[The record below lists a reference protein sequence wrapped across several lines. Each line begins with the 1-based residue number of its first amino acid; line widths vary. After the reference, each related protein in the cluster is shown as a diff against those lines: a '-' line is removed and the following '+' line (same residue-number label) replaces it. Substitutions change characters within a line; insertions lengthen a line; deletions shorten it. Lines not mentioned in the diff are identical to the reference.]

1 MLVPTDLSEM
11 KHSLTIKTGIIALS
25 NVIRMAGLLAINAI
39 LARILTRD
47 AYGTYQQVWLVYAT
61 MFPVFMLGIP
71 ASLYYFLQH
80 SDERERGSIMA
91 NSFLLL
97 LFSGL
102 VMTVLVAAGAG
113 GIARLFG
120 NQHLALPLRIF
131 SAYSLF
137 TVSTLWAEPFYIS
150 TNRHSVVLFVT
161 AASTLGLVIS
171 VVPLAALGRPLSLV
185 FLAIV
190 CYSALRF
197 AGLGMMLGRDR
208 KLIGRSP
215 DRSLTG
221 RQLAYSVPVNASEII
236 GSVSKNVDKVMVSRF
251 FSPSSYAIY
260 ANGAMEIPISA
271 LLVGS
276 ISSVIWPSLS
286 RMHREKKTGSLL
298 SVWLNTTDKTAFVV
312 MPLFFFFLLYAPDF
326 MVTLFSQKYLASAT
340 PFRVYMFI
348 LPLRIAQYAVL
359 LLSMGAA
366 KAVLFGAAGDFV
378 VKFGLSL
385 ALIRPLGYVGPAVA
399 AVCSTWLQVFYY
411 LYIAKKI
418 LGVGFRKILPWGRLA
433 RTSIIGA
440 IACGCSYPVRLS
452 SLDPLHRLLVGIL
465 VFAAV
470 YLLFFYW
477 FARESMPT
485 ILSRRRDS

>member
-1 MLVPTDLSEM
+1 M
-11 KHSLTIKTGIIALS
+11 KHSLTIKTGIISLS
-25 NVIRMAGLLAINAI
+25 NVLRMAGLLTINAI
-39 LARILTRD
+39 LARTLTRD

-61 MFPVFMLGIP
+61 IFPIFMLGIP

-80 SDERERGSIMA
+80 SDEKERGSIMA
-91 NSFLLL
+91 NSLLLL

-102 VMTVLVAAGAG
+102 VMTVLVAAGAS

-120 NQHLALPLRIF
+120 NDDLALPLRIF

-137 TVSTLWAEPFYIS
+137 TVSTLWVEPFYIS
-150 TNRHSVVLFVT
+150 TNRHRVVLFVT

-171 VVPLAALGRPLSLV
+171 VVPLAASGRPLSLI
-185 FLAIV
+185 FLAVI

-197 AGLGMMLGRDR
+197 AGLGILFGGD
-208 KLIGRSP
+208 KTLSGKTP
-215 DRSLTG
+215 DRSLAG
-221 RQLAYSVPVNASEII
+221 RQLRYSVPVNASEII
-236 GSVSKNVDKVMVSRF
+236 GSVSKNVDKVVVSRF

-260 ANGAMEIPISA
+260 ANGAMEVPISG

-286 RMHREKKTGSLL
+286 RMHQEKKTGSLL

-312 MPLFFFFLLYAPDF
+312 IPLFFFFFLYAPDF
-326 MVTLFSQKYLASAT
+326 MVTLFSQKYLAST
-340 PFRVYMFI
+340 EPFRVYMFI

-359 LLSMGAA
+359 LLSMGAT

-385 ALIRPLGYVGPAVA
+385 ALIRPLGYMGPAAA

-411 LYIAKKI
+411 LYVAKRI

-433 RTSIIGA
+433 RTCVIGA
-440 IACGCSYPVRLS
+440 IACGCSYPVSLS
-452 SLDPLHRLLVGIL
+452 SLDPLHRLLIGAL

-485 ILSRRRDS
+485 ILGRGRDS

>member
-1 MLVPTDLSEM
+1 M

-25 NVIRMAGLLAINAI
+25 NVLRLAGLLAINAI
-39 LARILTRD
+39 LARTLTRE
-47 AYGTYQQVWLVYAT
+47 AYGTYQQVWLVYGT
-61 MFPVFMLGIP
+61 IFPIFMLGIP

-80 SDERERGSIMA
+80 SEEGERGAIMTNSI
-91 NSFLLL
+91 LLL

-102 VMTVLVAAGAG
+102 VMTILVAVGAG
-113 GIARLFG
+113 RIANLFG
-120 NQHLALPLRIF
+120 NDALGVPLRVF

-137 TVSTLWAEPFYIS
+137 AVSTLWVEPFYIS
-150 TNRHSVVLFVT
+150 TNRHSVVLYVT

-171 VVPLAALGRPLSLV
+171 VVPLAASGRPLSLV
-185 FLAIV
+185 FLAVV

-197 AGLGMMLGRDR
+197 AGLGTMLGRDR
-208 KLIGRSP
+208 TLRNKTP
-215 DRSLTG
+215 DRSLAG
-221 RQLAYSVPVNASEII
+221 KQLNYSVLVNASEII
-236 GSVSKNVDKVMVSRF
+236 GSVSKNIDKVVVSRF

-260 ANGAMEIPISA
+260 ANGAMEIPVSG

-286 RMHREKKTGSLL
+286 RMHQKKKTDNLL

-312 MPLFFFFLLYAPDF
+312 MPLFFFFFLYAPDF
-326 MVTLFSQKYLASAT
+326 MVTLFSQKYLAST
-340 PFRVYMFI
+340 SPFRVYMFI

-378 VKFGLSL
+378 IKAGLSV
-385 ALIRPLGYVGPAVA
+385 ALIRPFGYLGPAAA

-433 RTSIIGA
+433 RTCIIGA
-440 IACGCSYPVRLS
+440 VACGCSYPARVS
-452 SLDPLHRLLVGIL
+452 SLDPLHRVLVGGL
-465 VFAAV
+465 VFAVV

-485 ILSRRRDS
+485 ILGRGRGS

>member
-1 MLVPTDLSEM
+1 M

-25 NVIRMAGLLAINAI
+25 NVLRMAGLLAINAI
-39 LARILTRD
+39 LARTLTKD

-61 MFPVFMLGIP
+61 IFPIFMLGIP

-80 SDERERGSIMA
+80 SDERERGSIMI

-102 VMTVLVAAGAG
+102 VMMVFVALGAG

-120 NQHLALPLRIF
+120 NDGLALPLRIF

-150 TNRHSVVLFVT
+150 TNRHRVVLFVT
-161 AASTLGLVIS
+161 AASTLGFVIS
-171 VVPLAALGRPLSLV
+171 VVPLAASGRPLSLV
-185 FLAIV
+185 FFAIV

-197 AGLGMMLGRDR
+197 GGLITMLGGDR
-208 KLIGRSP
+208 SLTVRSP
-215 DRSLTG
+215 DRSLAG
-221 RQLAYSVPVNASEII
+221 KQLAYSVPVNASEII
-236 GSVSKNVDKVMVSRF
+236 GSVSKNIDKVVVSRF

-260 ANGAMEIPISA
+260 SNGAMEIPISG

-276 ISSVIWPSLS
+276 IASVIWPSLS
-286 RMHREKKTGSLL
+286 RMHQEKRTGDLL
-298 SVWLNTTDKTAFVV
+298 SVWLNTTDKTAFIV
-312 MPLFFFFLLYAPDF
+312 MPLFFFFLLYAPDLI
-326 MVTLFSQKYLASAT
+326 VTLFSQKYLAST
-340 PFRVYMFI
+340 SPFRVYMLI
-348 LPLRIAQYAVL
+348 LPLRIAQYGVL
-359 LLSMGAA
+359 LLSMGAT

-385 ALIRPLGYVGPAVA
+385 ALIRPLGYMGPAAA

-411 LYIAKKI
+411 LYVAKRI

-433 RTSIIGA
+433 RTCVIGA
-440 IACGCSYPVRLS
+440 VACGFSYPVRLS
-452 SLDPLHRLLVGIL
+452 PLDPFPRLLVAAS

-470 YLLFFYW
+470 YLLLSYL
-477 FARESMPT
+477 FAGDSMPRV
-485 ILSRRRDS
+485 LSRRGDQ